1 MARSAPRVAPQHN
14 HAKCALRSACSV
26 GGRPTLYEAKGARVA
41 HHESRTWWPLNLKVR
56 AANPPRCK
64 CGRVPAG
71 GLARSAPRVRPQHNH
86 AKSTLNGACSVG
98 CRPKLNKGVRA
109 PQDSEAV
116 TMAYLNTCCGPVAMM
131 VQSSSS
137 QRLGEEHASRCATTQ
152 LRQVHASRR
161 MLRGR
166 STDTPRADKQGGVR
180 HKIRTRWS

>member
-41 HHESRTWWPLNLKVR
+41 HHGSQSQWPLNLKVR

-86 AKSTLNGACSVG
+86 AKCALRGACSVDS
-98 CRPKLNKGVRA
+98 RPILPEAESARAAHHGSHTRWPLNLKVRA
-109 PQDSEAV
+109 ANPPRCWCSRVSTGGLAMSAPRVRPQH
-116 TMAYLNTCCGPVAMM
+116 N
-131 VQSSSS
+131 
-137 QRLGEEHASRCATTQ
+137 HAKSI
-152 LRQVHASRR
+152 LRDV
-161 MLRGR
+161 LRGR
-166 STDTPRADKQGGVR
+166 SADTPTSISKGVGR
-180 HKIRTRWS
+180 RRV